1 MELRRIEQFNDWWTS
16 GKVRAT
22 LLKPYKRPLFHD
34 YLLKGGFPE
43 IVEEESEEKIKSSLI
58 TAS

>member
-1 MELRRIEQFNDWWTS
+1 LKCIEVKFDEWQIYERR
-16 GKVRAT
+16 V
-22 LLKPYKRPLFHD
+22 LPLFHD

-58 TAS
+58 MDS